1 MMKKRLK
8 QSIAMSFASIFILSV
23 AGPTSSQSVLAEE
36 GYIDFE
42 SQVTNEGEA
51 IEGGTLKYAL
61 VGDPFEGILNSVLY
75 TNQSDS
81 TIISFFNEGIMGYD
95 SSFYMDDSGF
105 ADFELNKD
113 EKSVTIT
120 IPKDAKWSDGQAITI
135 DDVILPYYIIGSPDY
150 IGLRYGKRF
159 ENVVGMKDYHEGK
172 TEEISG
178 LERVDDHTLK
188 VHYETFNNSMKIAGG
203 SIASYIEPSH
213 ILKDIPVSELE
224 DSEYVRSKP
233 VGFGPFKVENIV
245 PGESVT
251 MVANEHYYKGKPK
264 IERIQIDVVN
274 PSSAVAEM
282 MAGNY
287 DMAQLPSDQYATFKD
302 AKNFKTIGV
311 LENSYNYIGF
321 KTGTMDPEEGEVK
334 MDESKPVSN
343 KALRRAMGYAIDSGA
358 IAKEFYDGIR
368 KPANSP
374 IPPIFDVYNK
384 DQEGFTYDP
393 EKAKK
398 LLDEAGFKDTNGDG
412 FVEDPN
418 GEEFQLGLAS
428 MSGGETAEP
437 IAQYY
442 LQSWKEIGINIELVD
457 GRLMEFN
464 TFYDRLD
471 KDDPAIDVF
480 AAAQGVGGDPNPT
493 DQFGRTGGF
502 NDTRWTNEENDKLLE
517 DIASDKSF
525 DEEFRKETFKK
536 WQALIFEEAPVIPTI
551 YRYGLISVNNRV
563 SHYDFEIGTD
573 LNWSEI
579 YLTADKPIK

>member
-1 MMKKRLK
+1 MKKRLK

>member
-1 MMKKRLK
+1 MKKRLK

-23 AGPTSSQSVLAEE
+23 ASPISSQSVLAEE

-150 IGLRYGKRF
+150 TGLRYGKRF

-302 AKNFKTIGV
+302 SKNFKTIGV

-428 MSGGETAEP
+428 MSDGETAEP

>member
-1 MMKKRLK
+1 MKKRLK

-150 IGLRYGKRF
+150 TGLRYGKRF

>member
-1 MMKKRLK
+1 MKKRLK

-150 IGLRYGKRF
+150 TGLRYGKRF

-517 DIASDKSF
+517 DIASDKYF

>member
-150 IGLRYGKRF
+150 TGLRYGKRF

>member
-150 IGLRYGKRF
+150 TGLRYGKRF

-517 DIASDKSF
+517 DIASDKYF